1 MGINYDAK
9 NDYFRFC
16 YSHNMPES
24 SSSNNEFLVKIK
36 EVIEVNISN
45 EQFGVSELAD
55 DIGMSRSNLL
65 RKIKKETNLSVS
77 QFIRQVRLE
86 SAMELLKETSDNVS
100 EVSYKVGFNSIS
112 YFIKC
117 FHDHYG
123 YPPGEADK
131 REEIEDEPVPID
143 QPKRKLFIPFIA
155 SMFFIVVVVAVLF
168 YVLMPLSSDQ
178 KQEKSIAVLPFK
190 NDSNDSTNV
199 YLINGLMESILNNLQ
214 HIEDLRVISRTSV
227 EKYRDK
233 PKTAAEIAKELD
245 VRYFVEGSGQKID
258 GQILLNIQ
266 LIEASSDSHLWAKQ
280 YSREAKDIFQLQREV
295 AKDIA
300 NHIEA
305 IITPEEEERIDR
317 IPTNNLVAYDYFLKG
332 QELFLMA
339 KREHLEEAI
348 SYFEQAI
355 EEDPEF
361 ALAYADVA
369 IAYYYLDIF
378 QTEKMHA
385 DQINYYADQALL
397 FDSKLPQSLI
407 AKALFYMHST
417 ENELA
422 VPYLEKALEYNPNSA
437 RVINALADFYAN
449 YVPNTGKYLEYALKG
464 AQLDI
469 ASNDSSTASF
479 IYLHLSNSFIQSGF
493 TKEAEVYIDKSL
505 EYNPDNLF
513 SAYVKDYILYAR
525 DRDLN
530 QLKVRLTETLQKDTN
545 RLDILQEVGKVN
557 YFLREYQ
564 TSCHYYKKFM
574 DLRQAYNLDI
584 YNGENAKIGV
594 VLSKVGLIEES
605 QKMFREYKL
614 YADNDKS
621 IYKHLS
627 LSAYYSYQGNT
638 DKAIEHLKLFSE
650 QENYHY
656 WIILFLEID
665 PLVDNIKNLPEFRKI
680 MDDIKI
686 KFWDSHEQ
694 IKISLAEKDLL

>member
-1 MGINYDAK
+1 
-9 NDYFRFC
+9 
-16 YSHNMPES
+16 MPES
-24 SSSNNEFLVKIK
+24 SSSNNEFLVKIT
-36 EVIEVNISN
+36 EVIEANISN

-65 RKIKKETNLSVS
+65 RKVKKETNLSVS

-100 EVSYKVGFNSIS
+100 EVSYKVGFNSTS

-123 YPPGEADK
+123 YPPGEAGK
-131 REEIEDEPVPID
+131 QEESENEPVPID
-143 QPKRKLFIPFIA
+143 QPKKKLFIPIVV
-155 SMFFIVVVVAVLF
+155 SIFFIVVLTAVLF
-168 YVLMPLSSDQ
+168 YVLKPLSTDQ

-214 HIEDLRVISRTSV
+214 QIEDLRVISRTSV

-233 PKTAAEIAKELD
+233 PKTAAEIAQELD

-266 LIEASSDSHLWAKQ
+266 LIEASSDSHLWSKQ

-300 NHIEA
+300 HHIEA
-305 IITPEEEERIDR
+305 TITPEEEERIDR
-317 IPTNNLVAYDYFLKG
+317 IPTDNLVAYDYFLKG
-332 QELFLMA
+332 QELFFTA

-348 SYFEQAI
+348 SYFKQAI

-361 ALAYADVA
+361 ALAFADVA

-378 QTEKMHA
+378 QTEKKHA
-385 DQINYYADQALL
+385 AQINYYADQALL

-464 AQLDI
+464 VQLDI
-469 ASNDSSTASF
+469 ASHDSSTASF
-479 IYLHLSNSFIQSGF
+479 IYLHLSNAFIQSGF
-493 TKEAEVYIDKSL
+493 TREAEVYIDKSL

-530 QLKVRLTETLQKDTN
+530 QLKERLTETLQKDTN

-557 YFLREYQ
+557 YYLRDYQ
-564 TSCHYYKKFM
+564 ASYHYYKKFM

-584 YNGENAKIGV
+584 YNGENLKIGV

-605 QKMFREYKL
+605 QKMFGEYKIFIE
-614 YADNDKS
+614 NDQS
-621 IYKHLS
+621 IYKHLG
-627 LSAYYSYQGNT
+627 LSVYYSYQGNT

-650 QENYHY
+650 EENYHY
-656 WIILFLEID
+656 WIVLFLEID

-694 IKISLAEKDLL
+694 IKISLDEKELL